1 MRRTL
6 VSRIPFIGKAR
17 LAFGTLKGR
26 LTAAVIVLV
35 AVSSVLVAAV
45 ALEIA
50 SRDAVGATGRQQL
63 NLLTSAASHLDAE
76 LVSKQHLLQLIAE
89 EIPANAAAGLSMQ
102 ETLARHPSLRS
113 SFSDVVIVDAHGWLR
128 ADMVAPSNVG
138 RGPYSD
144 RRYFKDTLRLRRGV
158 ISEPIISTLSGK
170 PIVLI
175 TEAILDRA
183 GNVAYVVGG
192 GIDLADPAF
201 FGQIKR
207 LHAGSTGYLFAITKD
222 GLVLHHPD
230 IRRLAQNVNHETG
243 SVVASTKA
251 AMDGWEGWT
260 LAHNKQGLPG
270 ILTYKQMQRSGWI
283 LGSFFPADEAF
294 SGITEARRYAWL
306 SATGIAILAGLIGWA
321 TVLYL
326 LKPLRSLR
334 RHVNAV
340 EEEQAEIAI
349 FDIDRDDEVG
359 ALGRAF
365 HSLSLKRERA
375 EHRLHLLSQTDSL
388 TGLGNRRQFDHEIA
402 AVIDR
407 AAEMQYSVAV
417 GFLDIDHFKSINDTY
432 GHAVG
437 DGVLRE
443 FAQRLKANLRPTD
456 QPFRL
461 AGDEFVIV
469 LERVGSADSVERLA
483 ARLIEAIRVPFEH
496 EGMSLSVTTS
506 LGFAITDPPL
516 VQAGDL
522 LQHADAALYRTKRA
536 GRNGYTVKKLGKSPM
551 AV

>member
-1 MRRTL
+1 MRLTL
-6 VSRIPFIGKAR
+6 LSRIPFISKAR
-17 LAFGTLKGR
+17 LVLGTLKGR
-26 LTAAVIVLV
+26 LTAAVVVLV

-50 SRDAVGATGRQQL
+50 SRDAVESIGRQQL

-76 LVSKQHLLQLIAE
+76 LIGKHRLLRLIGE
-89 EIPANAAAGLSMQ
+89 ELSANAEAGLSMQ
-102 ETLARHPSLRS
+102 DTLVRHSSLRS
-113 SFSDVVIVDAHGWLR
+113 SFSDVVIMDAHGWLR
-128 ADMVAPSNVG
+128 ADMVTPSNIG

-144 RRYFKDTLRLRRGV
+144 RSYFKDTVRLRRGI

-170 PIVLI
+170 PVVLI
-175 TEAILDRA
+175 TEPILDHA
-183 GNVAYVVGG
+183 GKVTYVVGG
-192 GIDLADPAF
+192 GINLADPAF
-201 FGQIKR
+201 FGQIR
-207 LHAGSTGYLFAITKD
+207 LLHAGSTGYLFAITKG

-230 IRRLAQNVNHETG
+230 KRRLTQNVNQESGT
-243 SVVASTKA
+243 VVASTKA
-251 AMDGWEGWT
+251 AMGGWEGWT

-270 ILTYKQMQRSGWI
+270 ILTYKQMQRPGWI

-294 SGITEARRYAWL
+294 AGIAEARRYAWF

-321 TVLYL
+321 TVVYL

-340 EEEQAEIAI
+340 EEEQAGIAI
-349 FDIDRDDEVG
+349 FDIDREDEVG

-375 EHRLHLLSQTDSL
+375 EQRLHLLSQTDSL
-388 TGLGNRRQFDHEIA
+388 TGLGNRRQFDHEIV

-407 AAEMQYSVAV
+407 AAEMHYSLAI

-437 DGVLRE
+437 DGVLKE

-456 QPFRL
+456 RPFRL

-469 LERVGSADSVERLA
+469 LEHVSSVDSVERLA
-483 ARLIEAIRVPFEH
+483 ARLIEAIRVPFEY

-506 LGFAITDPPL
+506 IGFAMSDPPL
-516 VQAGDL
+516 AQAGDL
-522 LQHADAALYRTKRA
+522 LQHADAALYKTKRA
-536 GRNGYTVKKLGKSPM
+536 GRNGYTVKQLGKIPK
-551 AV
+551 AT